1 MALRDS
7 DPAEVGGYR
16 TEDRLGSGGMG
27 VVYLARSASGRRLA
41 IKVVHSQ
48 YADDDEFRTRFRR
61 EVAAARRVSGAF
73 TAPVVDADA
82 DAPHPWMAT
91 LYIPGA
97 DLGTYV
103 REHGPLPLP
112 RLRGLAAGLAEAL
125 RDIHRAGV
133 VHRDLKPANVM
144 LADDGPRVIDFGI
157 SRAADHAASD
167 ALTQTGRVMGTP
179 PFMSPEQFAS
189 PQGVG
194 PAADMFSLGSVLTHA
209 ATGRGPF
216 DSPSPYETA
225 LRVVEGEPDIT
236 GVPGE
241 LLPFIRLCL
250 EKHPKDRPAADEL
263 FILLREG
270 GTPGP
275 VLVPGTRAPR
285 PVRPWPGARP
295 TEPAGTAWP
304 DAART
309 ERGETSHALP
319 DEADGGPDAQLDA
332 EPDAEPHEARR
343 PGPDRTPTQQH
354 RPPRDPDGA
363 PAPGS
368 ERARGRRRHG
378 LLLVSA
384 AAALALAAIVTTTVA
399 LIRDNDRPPSS
410 TPRAA
415 DLPDGWKPW
424 AGRAKVPNGLDSG
437 MGRDSFRSC
446 AVVDTSLLCAGAQ
459 VMATRFDLARGRNTW
474 TRLVDATAPESLTS
488 DEGSIIGTGRGR
500 VYAYQ
505 VDESKM
511 ADGAGPL
518 FTYTVSALAA
528 GTGKVLWRTET
539 ADGQMASAPDGRQ
552 GGAVAVPEGV
562 ITSYGAQ
569 GEQYALLDTGTGEV
583 RWKRPE
589 PQGADNCLLRA
600 AAERAYLIC
609 TTGRWE
615 QDTARTTVSEIGT
628 ADGKLR
634 WTVETKGA
642 QDLLGRD
649 GGSLVLAGAYSPGN
663 GLTLLDLS
671 SRRLT
676 AVRVSAKQAEASG
689 AHLRRG
695 TVYFTRGS
703 GGVSAVSPRTG
714 RTLWDSNSTVEQ
726 QGPPAASATHVYF
739 ASPTGRVA
747 ALNVSTGK
755 IEGTSAGRDDSGEP
769 DNTSGAPLTLVGDA
783 LYIPYGD
790 RSVYTLDVRT
800 I

>member
-16 TEDRLGSGGMG
+16 IEDRLGSGGMG

-97 DLGTYV
+97 DLGTHV

-144 LADDGPRVIDFGI
+144 LAEDGPRVIDFGI
-157 SRAADHAASD
+157 SRAAEFAASD
-167 ALTQTGRVMGTP
+167 VLTQTGRVMGTP

-189 PQGVG
+189 PQDVG
-194 PAADMFSLGSVLTHA
+194 PAADMFSLGSVLSYA
-209 ATGRGPF
+209 ATRRGPF

-225 LRVVEGEPDIT
+225 LRVVEGEPDLT
-236 GVPGE
+236 GIPGE

-250 EKHPKDRPAADEL
+250 EKKPKDRPAADEL
-263 FILLREG
+263 FTLLREG
-270 GTPGP
+270 DAPGP
-275 VLVPGTRAPR
+275 VLVPGIAAPR

-309 ERGETSHALP
+309 ERGETSHPLP
-319 DEADGGPDAQLDA
+319 DEADGGPDEA
-332 EPDAEPHEARR
+332 ERHEARR
-343 PGPDRTPTQQH
+343 PGPGRAPTEQ
-354 RPPRDPDGA
+354 RFGDAAPRDPAGA
-363 PAPGS
+363 PGPGA
-368 ERARGRRRHG
+368 ERTRTRRRHG
-378 LLLVSA
+378 LLLVA
-384 AAALALAAIVTTTVA
+384 AAVTVAFAAIVTTTVT

-410 TPRAA
+410 KPKAA
-415 DLPDGWKPW
+415 DLPEGWNPW
-424 AGRAKVPNGLDSG
+424 ATRAKVPKDIDRG
-437 MGRDSFRSC
+437 MGRDSFRNC

-459 VMATRFDLARGRNTW
+459 VMATRFDLAGGRNTW
-474 TRLVDATAPESLTS
+474 TRLVDPTGPESLSS
-488 DEGSIIGTGRGR
+488 DEGSIIGTGDAR
-500 VYAYQ
+500 VFAYQ
-505 VDESKM
+505 VDERQM

-539 ADGQMASAPDGRQ
+539 ADGQTARAPDGEQ

-569 GEQYALLDTGTGEV
+569 GEQYALLDAGTGEI
-583 RWKRPE
+583 RWKRPR
-589 PQGADNCLLRA
+589 PQGAENCLLRA
-600 AAERAYLIC
+600 VTGRAYQIC
-609 TTGRWE
+609 TTGRWQ
-615 QDTARTTVSEIGT
+615 QDTARTTVSEIAP
-628 ADGKLR
+628 ADGKPR

-642 QDLLGRD
+642 RDLLGRD
-649 GGSLVLAGAYSPGN
+649 GGNLVLADPDSPGK
-663 GLTLLDLS
+663 GLTLLDTS
-671 SRRLT
+671 SRELT
-676 AVRVSAKQAEASG
+676 ALPVAGKHSEASG
-689 AHLRRG
+689 AYLLRG
-695 TVYFTRGS
+695 TLYFTRGS

-714 RTLWDSNSTVEQ
+714 RTRWDSNSTVEQ

-739 ASPTGRVA
+739 ASPSGRVA
-747 ALNVSTGK
+747 ALNVTTGK
-755 IEGTSAGRDDSGEP
+755 IEGTRDGRDDSGEA
-769 DNTSGAPLTLVGDA
+769 DNASGAPLTLAGDA
-783 LYIPYGD
+783 LYVPYGD

-800 I
+800 LGR

>member
-97 DLGTYV
+97 DLGTHV

-144 LADDGPRVIDFGI
+144 LAEDGPRVIDFGI

-167 ALTQTGRVMGTP
+167 VLTQTGRVMGTP

-189 PQGVG
+189 PQDVG

-209 ATGRGPF
+209 ATSRGPF

-225 LRVVEGEPDIT
+225 LRVVEGEPDLT
-236 GVPGE
+236 GVPAE

-263 FILLREG
+263 FTLLREG

-285 PVRPWPGARP
+285 PVRAWPGARP

-304 DAART
+304 DAAGT
-309 ERGETSHALP
+309 ERDATPHAP
-319 DEADGGPDAQLDA
+319 PAEADGGPDA
-332 EPDAEPHEARR
+332 ERHEARR
-343 PGPDRTPTQQH
+343 PGTDRTPTEQH
-354 RPPRDPDGA
+354 RPPGEPDGA
-363 PAPGS
+363 PAPGA
-368 ERARGRRRHG
+368 ERTRTRSRRRHG

-384 AAALALAAIVTTTVA
+384 AAAVALAAIVTTTVA

-424 AGRAKVPNGLDSG
+424 AARAKAPKSIDSG
-437 MGRDSFRSC
+437 LGRDSFQNC

-459 VMATRFDLARGRNTW
+459 VMATRFDLAGGRNTW
-474 TRLVDATAPESLTS
+474 TRLVDATAPESPTS
-488 DEGSIIGTGRGR
+488 AEGSIIGTGRGR

-505 VDESKM
+505 VDEREM

-539 ADGQMASAPDGRQ
+539 ADGQTASAPDGVK

-562 ITSYGAQ
+562 ITSYGGQ

-589 PQGADNCLLRA
+589 PQGADHCLLRA

-615 QDTARTTVSEIGT
+615 QDTATTTVSEIGT
-628 ADGKLR
+628 ADGRPR
-634 WTVETKGA
+634 WTVEAKGA
-642 QDLLGRD
+642 HDLLGRD
-649 GGSLVLAGAYSPGN
+649 GGSLVLANTYAPGK
-663 GLTLLDLS
+663 GLTLLDVS
-671 SRRLT
+671 SRELT
-676 AVRVSAKQAEASG
+676 AVRVSGKQAEASG
-689 AHLRRG
+689 AYLRRG

-739 ASPTGRVA
+739 ASPSGRVA

-755 IEGTSAGRDDSGEP
+755 IEGTRDGRDDSGEP

-783 LYIPYGD
+783 LYVPYGD
-790 RSVYTLDVRT
+790 RSVHTLDVRT
-800 I
+800 L